1 MILHS
6 IGEGKLNRRRQS
18 GVEQADE
25 GYADGGEWDGDD
37 GDVFCC

>member
-25 GYADGGEWDGDD
+25 GYADGSEWDDDD